1 MEKKKILIIVA
12 VIAVVLV
19 VGGIILIGGN
29 KGTKTLSTEVTL
41 EPSFCKATF
50 TVPATKNENKE
61 IEPIY
66 KVEEK
71 AKSGAY
77 CGIAN
82 DKVAIELDY
91 SSWSY
96 TTYANY
102 KEKYGDKEGSYA
114 NYLEY
119 LKDAEFDSQKGLL
132 KSNNVKEVKIGEYN
146 AIQFKYMGKMKYI
159 LDIEESAGQ
168 IDLVIMPLNEEDKID
183 DLLADEEISSIINS
197 VKIEVKSKYKK

>member
-1 MEKKKILIIVA
+1 MKKILS
-12 VIAVVLV
+12 IALMAILL
-19 VGGIILIGGN
+19 VGGLFALTGCGSE
-29 KGTKTLSTEVTL
+29 KELTTEVTL

-66 KVEEK
+66 KVEEET
-71 AKSGAY
+71 KSDGY

-82 DKVAIELDY
+82 DKVAIELDH

-96 TTYANY
+96 RTYANY

-119 LKDAEFDSQKGLL
+119 LKDPEFDSQKTL

-146 AIQFKYMGKMKYI
+146 AIQQKYMGNMRYT
-159 LDIEESAGQ
+159 LDVEGATGQ
-168 IDLVIMPLNEEDKID
+168 IQLVIVPLNEGDKVD
-183 DLLADEEISSIINS
+183 DLLTDAEISAIINS
-197 VKIEVKSKYKK
+197 IKIEAKK